1 MDIIEEGVYFL
12 YDGDELVYIGES
24 DNVFRRIGQHIY
36 QKSKKF
42 NRFEIYP
49 TSDRKRLESFLI
61 DQLHPKYNI
70 AHGKNYARKTDD
82 LFPSLSIQE
91 CITKYEEYRGD
102 PTIREIADQIGAE
115 AKYLL
120 TGLHHHNAPIYR
132 LMGDS
137 WRVDKKWYEA
147 NAKNI
152 WSFVE

>member
-49 TSDRKRLESFLI
+49 TSDRKRLEGFLI
-61 DQLHPKYNI
+61 DLLHPKYNV
-70 AHGKNYARKTDD
+70 ACGKNYMFRHDD
-82 LFPSLSIQE
+82 IFPSLSIQE
-91 CITKYEEYRGD
+91 CIAKYKEYMGD
-102 PTIREIADQIGAE
+102 PTVREIADEIGT
-115 AKYLL
+115 YPQCLL
-120 TGLHHHNAPIYR
+120 SGLHHHNAPIYR
-132 LMGDS
+132 LIDS
-137 WRVDKKWYEA
+137 YWRVDRKWYEA
-147 NAKNI
+147 NKENI